1 MHYYQHHIGDYRRDT
16 AHLSLLEHGAYRQ
29 MLDTYYLSEKPFEGE
44 LNDIFRKLSA
54 RSQDEKSAVETILN
68 EFFTLT
74 EQGWTHKRCQLE
86 IESYR
91 MKADHSRANGMKGG
105 RPKKQTE
112 TKEKNPEG
120 TQEKPAGF
128 STETQVE
135 PSQKLTI
142 NSETKEPETKEP
154 ESNEEDD
161 FFSPAPV
168 KRFRKPT
175 MEEVEDYARLVGATR
190 SDGQVMWDHWE
201 AGGWKRGNQEI
212 KCWKA
217 AFRSWKRQGWLP
229 SQKQAALD
237 KPKIDWRNTL

>member
-1 MHYYQHHIGDYRRDT
+1 MNYYQHHIGDYCKST
-16 AHLSLLEHGAYRQ
+16 VHLTLLEHGVYRRL
-29 MLDTYYLSEKPFEGE
+29 LDTYYDAESALSVNSDEIYRKICARTDEEKRAT
-44 LNDIFRKLSA
+44 DT
-54 RSQDEKSAVETILN
+54 VLN
-68 EFFTLT
+68 EFFTKT
-74 EQGWTHKRCQLE
+74 DQGWQHDRCNAEIDTYREKSDKARNSARARWTDANAMRTHSERNA
-86 IESYR
+86 
-91 MKADHSRANGMKGG
+91 KAMPTQCEGNAN
-105 RPKKQTE
+105 
-112 TKEKNPEG
+112 
-120 TQEKPAGF
+120 QEPI
-128 STETQVE
+128 TNNQE
-135 PSQKLTI
+135 PITI
-142 NSETKEPETKEP
+142 NQEP